1 MAVMFFAPNEDQQ
14 PLFTLRGYPIYA
26 TYLIVLIYVVTM
38 VAATL
43 LGPGGIAS
51 AQALLGFFSEEVHR
65 GQVWRIFT
73 YGLINPPS
81 INFVIDMVMIVWF
94 GRELE
99 RFFGRKTFLRFYGA
113 LYLLTPIV
121 FTLLGFIRPMAISG
135 ETGGFALFIAFAAL
149 YPTAPMLFNIE
160 ARVAAFVLV
169 AILALQHVF
178 NRDLVS
184 VIALAV
190 NVGFAFGYIRHA
202 QGRFELPKF
211 KIPGFNRGPKLRV
224 VPRPANARREV
235 EEADEI
241 ESIDPLL
248 DKIARTGMA
257 SLTAKERARLEKAR
271 EALIKKDRE

>member
-1 MAVMFFAPNEDQQ
+1 MFFAPNEDQQ
-14 PLFTLRGYPIYA
+14 PMFTLRGYPIYA
-26 TYLIVLIYVVTM
+26 TYLIVMIYVATM

-43 LGPGGIAS
+43 LGPGGIIS
-51 AQALLGFFSEEVHR
+51 AQALFGFFSEEVHR
-65 GQVWRIFT
+65 GQVWRVFT

-99 RFFGRKTFLRFYGA
+99 KFFGRKTFLRFYIA
-113 LYLLTPIV
+113 LYLLTPVV
-121 FTLLGFIRPMAISG
+121 FTVLGFIRPMAISG

-169 AILALQHVF
+169 AILALQSIF
-178 NRDLVS
+178 NRDLVGLM
-184 VIALAV
+184 ALAV
-190 NVGFAFGYIRHA
+190 NVSFAFGYIRHA
-202 QGRFELPKF
+202 QGRFDLPKI
-211 KIPGFNRGPKLRV
+211 KIPGFNRGPKLRI
-224 VPRPANARREV
+224 VPRPANARREI

>member
-1 MAVMFFAPNEDQQ
+1 MFFAPNEDQQ

-26 TYLIVLIYVVTM
+26 TYLIVLIYVATM

-99 RFFGRKTFLRFYGA
+99 RFFGRKTFLRFYVA

-135 ETGGFALFIAFAAL
+135 ETGGFALFIAFATL

-271 EALIKKDRE
+271 EALMKKDRE

>member
-1 MAVMFFAPNEDQQ
+1 M
-14 PLFTLRGYPIYA
+14 FTLRGYPIYA
-26 TYLIVLIYVVTM
+26 TYLIVMIYVATM
-38 VAATL
+38 VVATL
-43 LGPGGIAS
+43 LGPSAIAS
-51 AQALLGFFSEEVHR
+51 AQALLGFFSEQVLR
-65 GQVWRIFT
+65 GQVWRVLT

-99 RFFGRKTFLRFYGA
+99 KFFGRKTFLRFYIS
-113 LYLLTPIV
+113 LYLLTPVV
-121 FTLLGFIRPMAISG
+121 FTVLGFIQPMAISG
-135 ETGGFALFIAFAAL
+135 ETGGFALFIAFATL

-160 ARVAAFVLV
+160 ARVAAVVLV

-184 VIALAV
+184 VIALASSV
-190 NVGFAFGYIRHA
+190 TFAFGYVRHA
-202 QGRFELPKF
+202 QGRFELPKIR
-211 KIPGFNRGPKLRV
+211 IPGFSRGPKLRV
-224 VPRPANARREV
+224 VPRPAAARRVV

-248 DKIARTGMA
+248 DKIASSGIA

-271 EALIKKDRE
+271 EALMKKDRE

>member
-1 MAVMFFAPNEDQQ
+1 MFFAPNEDQQ
-14 PLFTLRGYPIYA
+14 PMFTLRDYPIYA
-26 TYLIVLIYVVTM
+26 TYLIVMIYVATM

-43 LGPGGIAS
+43 LGPSGIHS
-51 AQALLGFFSEEVHR
+51 AQALFGFFSEEVHR
-65 GQVWRIFT
+65 GQIWRVFT

-99 RFFGRKTFLRFYGA
+99 KFFGRKTFLRFYAA
-113 LYLLTPIV
+113 LYLLTPVV
-121 FTLLGFIRPMAISG
+121 FTVLGFIRPMAISG
-135 ETGGFALFIAFAAL
+135 ETGGFALFIAFATL

-169 AILALQHVF
+169 AILALQSVF
-178 NRDLVS
+178 NRDLAG

-190 NVGFAFGYIRHA
+190 NVGFAIGYIRHA
-202 QGRFELPKF
+202 QGRFELPKI
-211 KIPGFNRGPKLRV
+211 KIPGFNRSPKLRV
-224 VPRPANARREV
+224 VPRPDHARREV
-235 EEADEI
+235 ERDDEI

-271 EALIKKDRE
+271 EALIKKDER

>member
-1 MAVMFFAPNEDQQ
+1 MFFAPNEDQQ
-14 PLFTLRGYPIYA
+14 PMFTLRGYPIYA
-26 TYLIVLIYVVTM
+26 TYLIVLIYAATM

-43 LGPGGIAS
+43 LGPGGILS
-51 AQALLGFFSEEVHR
+51 AQALCGFFSEEVHR

-81 INFVIDMVMIVWF
+81 LNFVIDMVMIVWF

-99 RFFGRKTFLRFYGA
+99 RFFGRKTFLRFYIA
-113 LYLLTPIV
+113 LYLLTPV
-121 FTLLGFIRPMAISG
+121 VLTLLGFIRPMALSG

-178 NRDLVS
+178 NRDLTGL
-184 VIALAV
+184 IALAV
-190 NVGFAFGYIRHA
+190 NVGFAFGYVRYE
-202 QGRFELPKF
+202 QGRFALPKL
-211 KIPGFNRGPKLRV
+211 KIPGFHRSPKLRV
-224 VPRPANARREV
+224 LPRPANARREV
-235 EEADEI
+235 EEAGEI

-248 DKIARTGMA
+248 DKIARSGMA

>member
-1 MAVMFFAPNEDQQ
+1 M
-14 PLFTLRGYPIYA
+14 
-26 TYLIVLIYVVTM
+26 
-38 VAATL
+38 
-43 LGPGGIAS
+43 S
-51 AQALLGFFSEEVHR
+51 
-65 GQVWRIFT
+65 
-73 YGLINPPS
+73 
-81 INFVIDMVMIVWF
+81 
-94 GRELE
+94 
-99 RFFGRKTFLRFYGA
+99 
-113 LYLLTPIV
+113 
-121 FTLLGFIRPMAISG
+121 ISG

-190 NVGFAFGYIRHA
+190 NVSFAFGYIRHA
-202 QGRFELPKF
+202 QGRLELPKI

-271 EALIKKDRE
+271 EALMKKDRE